1 LRAANTFLEGN
12 MQPTNHILGS
22 NDLEGH
28 NSLRA
33 ETVDMSN
40 IHQGGQMR
48 DGYRRTACERKE
60 RESSGY
66 DPH

>member
-1 LRAANTFLEGN
+1 